1 MKIRTKKR
9 LLGCVAAA
17 SFVYAIGVVGGI
29 SNGMCSLASGCWR
42 ILACMAVMAAA
53 AYKAG
58 VLR

>member
-17 SFVYAIGVVGGI
+17 AFAYAVFVVGGI
-29 SNGMCSLASGCWR
+29 SNGMCGLASGCWR